1 MSATSDVGLTRAD
14 LDDFPDDGLRREL
27 IDGRLYV
34 SPRPRRRH
42 QEVMW
47 TLGAA
52 LVDYKRA
59 HGGTAIADFNNDY
72 SPGTHL
78 EPDGAFVLAEHAYRC
93 TEMGI
98 EGPPDVVV
106 EISSPSTRGHD
117 LVRKRAV
124 YEREGVPEYW
134 FLDLDRDQVLVFE
147 LVDGAYCEPHV
158 VGRGEVLTS
167 HVLPGFAA
175 PVDDLLLVPPG

>member
-34 SPRPRRRH
+34 SPRPRSRH
-42 QEVMW
+42 QRVMVELAIA
-47 TLGAA
+47 LG
-52 LVDYKRA
+52 LYGRV
-59 HGGTAIADFNNDY
+59 HGGTAIVDFNNDY
-72 SPGTHL
+72 SPTTHL
-78 EPDGAFVLAEHAYRC
+78 EPDGAFVLAEHPERL

-117 LVRKRAV
+117 LVSKRAV
-124 YEREGVPEYW
+124 YERERVTEFW
-134 FLDLDRDQVLVFE
+134 FLDLDHDQVLVFT
-147 LVDGAYCEPHV
+147 LVDGEYGEPRV
-158 VGRGEVLTS
+158 VGRGETLTS
-167 HVLPGFAA
+167 EVLPGFST
-175 PVDDLLLVPPG
+175 PVDELLLVPPG

>member
-1 MSATSDVGLTRAD
+1 MSATSDTGLTRAD

-42 QEVMW
+42 QRVMIR
-47 TLGAA
+47 LGEA
-52 LVDYKRA
+52 LLDFERA
-59 HGGTAIADFNNDY
+59 HGGEAIIDFNNDY
-72 SPGTHL
+72 SPTTHL
-78 EPDGAFVLAEHAYRC
+78 EPDGAFVLAAHSERL

-117 LVRKRAV
+117 LLRKRAV
-124 YEREGVPEYW
+124 YEREGVGEFW
-134 FLDLDRDQVLVFE
+134 FLDLDRDQVLVFG
-147 LVDGAYCEPHV
+147 LVDGVYGEPRV
-158 VGRGEVLTS
+158 VGRGGTLTS
-167 HVLPGFAA
+167 QVLPGFSA
-175 PVDDLLLVPPG
+175 PVDELLQVPPG